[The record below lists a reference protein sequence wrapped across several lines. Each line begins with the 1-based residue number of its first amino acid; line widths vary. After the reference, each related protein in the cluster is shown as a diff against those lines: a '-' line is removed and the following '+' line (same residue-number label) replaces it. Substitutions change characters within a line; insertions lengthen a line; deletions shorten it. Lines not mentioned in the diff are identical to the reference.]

1 MEEHMAAH
9 APITPDTTVAD
20 VIARHPN
27 AIDLLAAQHAA
38 FERLRNPLLRK
49 AFSRLVTL
57 RQAAAIAGVDL
68 AALLAALNVDTGQ
81 ALPSAV
87 SAAPATSQL
96 GDPPPWLDETRV
108 AARLDVRAAQRA
120 GQEPL
125 AEILRAVHAL
135 PPGGILALRNTF
147 EPLPLYTV
155 LGRRGFQAW
164 ARRLAADDW
173 EIFFAQAAPA
183 PAQASAEAAADT
195 TGHTLTLDNRGLEP
209 PQPMLR
215 VLAALDASG
224 PHDTIVALTDR
235 VPLLLFDELNERG
248 LAYTAEQLP
257 AGAHRVTIAKG
268 AARTPQEVRSLEST

>member
-9 APITPDTTVAD
+9 APITPDMIVAD
-20 VIARHPN
+20 VIARHPT

-68 AALLAALNVDTGQ
+68 TALIDSLNGDTDS
-81 ALPSAV
+81 ALP
-87 SAAPATSQL
+87 AAAAADTAAGSPA
-96 GDPPPWLDETRV
+96 DPPPWLDETRV

-125 AEILRAVHAL
+125 ADIMRAVRAL

-147 EPLPLYTV
+147 EPLPLYEV

-164 ARRLAADDW
+164 ARHLGADDW
-173 EIFFAQAAPA
+173 EIFFAQVAPA
-183 PAQASAEAAADT
+183 LAHTSAEATNDPPART
-195 TGHTLTLDNRGLEP
+195 ITLDNRGLEP

-215 VLAALDASG
+215 ILAALDASG

-248 LAYTAEQLP
+248 LSYTGEQLP
-257 AGAHRVTIAKG
+257 DGAHRVTIAKG
-268 AARTPQEVRSLEST
+268 AAPQEARPLE

>member
-1 MEEHMAAH
+1 MPGYM
-9 APITPDTTVAD
+9 PITPDMTVAD
-20 VIARHPN
+20 IIARHPQ
-27 AIDLLAAQHAA
+27 AIDLLAAQHSA

-68 AALLAALNVDTGQ
+68 VVLIEVLNGATDS
-81 ALPSAV
+81 ALP
-87 SAAPATSQL
+87 AADTAAGVPR
-96 GDPPPWLDETRV
+96 DPPEWFDETRV

-125 AEILRAVHAL
+125 ADILRAVRTL
-135 PPGGILALRNTF
+135 PLGGILALHNTF
-147 EPLPLYTV
+147 EPLPLYTL

-164 ARRLAADDW
+164 ARHLAEDDW
-173 EIFFAQAAPA
+173 EIFFAQVAPA
-183 PAQASAEAAADT
+183 PTHTSAEATDA
-195 TGHTLTLDNRGLEP
+195 TLARTITLDNRGLEP

-235 VPLLLFDELNERG
+235 VPLLLFDELNERR
-248 LAYTAEQLP
+248 LVYTAEQQP
-257 AGAHRVTIAKG
+257 DGAHRVTIAKG
-268 AARTPQEVRSLEST
+268 AVQAPQKTRSLE

>member
-1 MEEHMAAH
+1 MEERMAIQ
-9 APITPDTTVAD
+9 APITPDMTVAD
-20 VIARHPN
+20 IIARHPQ
-27 AIDLLAAQHAA
+27 AIELLAAQHSA

-68 AALLAALNVDTGQ
+68 ATLIDVLNGATGP
-81 ALPSAV
+81 ALPAAE
-87 SAAPATSQL
+87 AAPSGPA
-96 GDPPPWLDETRV
+96 GPPEWLDEARV

-125 AEILRAVHAL
+125 ADILRAVRML

-147 EPLPLYTV
+147 EPLPLYTL

-173 EIFFAQAAPA
+173 EIFFAQVAVPA
-183 PAQASAEAAADT
+183 PAHTSAEATDATPAQT
-195 TGHTLTLDNRGLEP
+195 ITLDNRGLEP

-215 VLAALDASG
+215 VLAALEASG

-248 LAYTAEQLP
+248 LVYTAEQQP
-257 AGAHRVTIAKG
+257 DGAHRVTIAKG
-268 AARTPQEVRSLEST
+268 AAHAPHQARSLE

>member
-1 MEEHMAAH
+1 MAIH
-9 APITPDTTVAD
+9 APITADMTVAD
-20 VIARHPN
+20 IIARHPN
-27 AIDLLAAQHAA
+27 AIELLAAQHSA

-57 RQAAAIAGVDL
+57 RQAAAIAGVEL
-68 AALLAALNVDTGQ
+68 AALIDALNGDAGP
-81 ALPSAV
+81 ALLTAGALGAV
-87 SAAPATSQL
+87 VGEA
-96 GDPPPWLDETRV
+96 GDPPSWFDQARV

-125 AEILRAVHAL
+125 ADILRAIRDL

-147 EPLPLYTV
+147 EPLPLYAV

-173 EIFFAQAAPA
+173 EIFFAQVAPA
-183 PAQASAEAAADT
+183 PVSAPVEQPDDTPAQT
-195 TGHTLTLDNRGLEP
+195 ITLDNRGLEP

-235 VPLLLFDELNERG
+235 LPLLLFDELNERG
-248 LAYTAEQLP
+248 LSYIAERQP
-257 AGAHRVTIAKG
+257 DGAHRVTIDKG
-268 AARTPQEVRSLEST
+268 AAQAAQKARSLE